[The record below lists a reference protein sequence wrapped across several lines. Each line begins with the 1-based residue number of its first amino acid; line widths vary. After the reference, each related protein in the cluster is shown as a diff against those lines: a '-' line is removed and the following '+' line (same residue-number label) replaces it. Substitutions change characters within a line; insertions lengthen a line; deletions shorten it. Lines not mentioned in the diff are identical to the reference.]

1 MAQSR
6 PMRAR
11 GCLLVVA
18 WHQPRSS
25 SSDAERGETIERRP
39 VWSFLPFDNQR
50 RRALC
55 RGSRP
60 AVQDCWRTRDLCYR
74 TARPRL
80 SRHHSAAQHPLV
92 SLRGYEIAGR
102 ALLGAYYWNT
112 FSRLGGE
119 SSALVEIIA
128 KADPMVFCCVARR
141 VICQCPDKIA
151 LIAEQ
156 IVHP

>member
-1 MAQSR
+1 MVVYWWWRGTSREVPLATLSEGKQLSADQSG
-6 PMRAR
+6 AF
-11 GCLLVVA
+11 
-18 WHQPRSS
+18 
-25 SSDAERGETIERRP
+25 
-39 VWSFLPFDNQR
+39 FLSITNAV
-50 RRALC
+50 ALC
-55 RGSRP
+55 VE
-60 AVQDCWRTRDLCYR
+60 AVDLLFR
-74 TARPRL
+74 TAGGPAIYATGPLDRAFRDI
-80 SRHHSAAQHPLV
+80 HSAAQHPLV